1 MADVSM
7 NVKILQVTKTTAQ
20 WASVT
25 DVISKGLLC
34 VELDTNEKSWV
45 KIGDGVHTYAQL
57 PYITDAAIASLGDF
71 LRVKGVVATTSLLP
85 TTGNKVGDVYF
96 VGDATTAGSDKF
108 EEYVWTTGSAWE
120 FIGKISDPP
129 TYYGGTGITID
140 SSNSINLSQATD
152 SSLGGVKVGTNLSI
166 DSSTGVLSATN
177 TTYGIAGAY
186 GTGNDT
192 WVTTLTPSSGSATTS
207 TVPKA
212 TTSVYGI
219 TTLTDSTSS
228 TSTTTAATPN
238 AVKSAYDL
246 ANGKSTVSQFSDLSA
261 NGLTIGSVTIDGTA
275 NTLKVPTGTT
285 SSTVALGN
293 HTHTTT
299 IAAGTSGD
307 TNQLTMAANTKYKMT
322 TGGTNFVF
330 TTPPGTTVSVS
341 NTVSTGTK
349 IATITVD
356 GTANDINVKTTA
368 IATSSASTGVTDLS
382 ANTKYELTAGNN
394 SIVFKTPSDTT
405 YEFADS
411 YNASTNKGATVATV
425 TNAINGIDF
434 PVDDVKIGTASIVSS
449 GIATIAVEGTYNSS
463 SNKIAT
469 QTTVSNAIALLDGSI
484 TGTGGTTKTITSL
497 SQTDGV
503 VSATFESIDFPVTD
517 VTVNGTSALSSGVA
531 ALGAAAGK
539 DVTDN
544 STATAVTSTDTNLI
558 TGRTLYNAGYIKDV
572 SINGT
577 SGTTFTGI
585 AKSATIN
592 GGATISA
599 DSSTGNIALT
609 GLVTGLSYTN
619 SSGTTSTLSPTNGN
633 LDVTSLILN
642 CSL

>member
-25 DVISKGLLC
+25 DIISRGLLC

-71 LRVKGVVATTSLLP
+71 LRVKGVVASTSLLP

-108 EEYVWTTGSAWE
+108 EEYVWTTGSTWE

-129 TYYGGTGITID
+129 TYHGGTGITID
-140 SSNSINLSQATD
+140 SGNNINLSQATD
-152 SSLGGVKVGTNLSI
+152 SSLGGIKVGTNLSI

-186 GTGNDT
+186 GSGNDT
-192 WVTTLTPSSGSATTS
+192 WITTLTPSSGSATTS

-246 ANGKSTVSQFSDLSA
+246 ADGKSTVSQFSDLSA

-307 TNQLTMAANTKYKMT
+307 TNQLTMASNTKYKMT

-341 NTVSTGTK
+341 DTVATGTK

-434 PVDDVKIGTASIVSS
+434 PV
-449 GIATIAVEGTYNSS
+449 
-463 SNKIAT
+463 
-469 QTTVSNAIALLDGSI
+469 
-484 TGTGGTTKTITSL
+484 
-497 SQTDGV
+497 
-503 VSATFESIDFPVTD
+503 TD
-517 VTVNGTSALSSGVA
+517 VTVNGTSVLSSGVA
-531 ALGAAAGK
+531 ALGVAAGK

>member
-1 MADVSM
+1 MADISM

-71 LRVKGVVATTSLLP
+71 LRVKGVVASTSLLP

-108 EEYVWTTGSAWE
+108 EEYVWTTGSTWE

-129 TYYGGTGITID
+129 TYHGGTGITID
-140 SSNSINLSQATD
+140 SGNNINLSQATD
-152 SSLGGVKVGTNLSI
+152 SSLGGIKVGTNLSI

-186 GTGNDT
+186 GSGNDT
-192 WVTTLTPSSGSATTS
+192 WITTLTPSSGSATTS

-246 ANGKSTVSQFSDLSA
+246 ADGKSTVSQFSDLSA

-307 TNQLTMAANTKYKMT
+307 TNQLTMASNTKYKMT

-341 NTVSTGTK
+341 DTVATGTK

-434 PVDDVKIGTASIVSS
+434 PV
-449 GIATIAVEGTYNSS
+449 
-463 SNKIAT
+463 
-469 QTTVSNAIALLDGSI
+469 
-484 TGTGGTTKTITSL
+484 
-497 SQTDGV
+497 
-503 VSATFESIDFPVTD
+503 TD
-517 VTVNGTSALSSGVA
+517 VTVNGTSVLSSGVA
-531 ALGAAAGK
+531 ALGVAAGK

>member
-1 MADVSM
+1 MADISM

-25 DVISKGLLC
+25 DIISRGLLC

-71 LRVKGVVATTSLLP
+71 LRVKGVVASTSLLP

-108 EEYVWTTGSAWE
+108 EEYVWTTGSTWE

-129 TYYGGTGITID
+129 TYHGGTGITID
-140 SSNSINLSQATD
+140 SGNNINLSQATD
-152 SSLGGVKVGTNLSI
+152 SSLGGIKVGTNLSI

-186 GTGNDT
+186 GSGNDT
-192 WVTTLTPSSGSATTS
+192 WITTLTPSSGSATTS

-246 ANGKSTVSQFSDLSA
+246 ADGKSTVSQFSDLSA

-307 TNQLTMAANTKYKMT
+307 TNQLTMASNTKYKMT

-341 NTVSTGTK
+341 DTVATGTK

-434 PVDDVKIGTASIVSS
+434 PV
-449 GIATIAVEGTYNSS
+449 
-463 SNKIAT
+463 
-469 QTTVSNAIALLDGSI
+469 
-484 TGTGGTTKTITSL
+484 
-497 SQTDGV
+497 
-503 VSATFESIDFPVTD
+503 TD
-517 VTVNGTSALSSGVA
+517 VTVNGTSVLSSGVA
-531 ALGAAAGK
+531 ALGVAAGK